1 MLTGRI
7 RGWELL
13 SGKVRTLKLPSWPPV
28 DQQDSSMYTACGKGF
43 SNISALL
50 INHHVLG
57 REALMSKSQVTG
69 CDLAVETTSGKCFHF
84 INSKVLTENNLIVFL
99 LFGFC
104 HNHLPA
110 SHFWLY
116 NWQLSWATPVL
127 LSVLQNNAA
136 VWKPSKISPPCYMT
150 FGCRSLTQI
159 ITK

>member
-13 SGKVRTLKLPSWPPV
+13 SGKVRTLKLASWPPV
-28 DQQDSSMYTACGKGF
+28 DQQDSSMYTAMWKRF
-43 SNISALL
+43 LKHISL
-50 INHHVLG
+50 
-57 REALMSKSQVTG
+57 ALMSKSQVTG
-69 CDLAVETTSGKCFHF
+69 CDLAVETTSEKCFHF

-116 NWQLSWATPVL
+116 YWQLSWATPVL